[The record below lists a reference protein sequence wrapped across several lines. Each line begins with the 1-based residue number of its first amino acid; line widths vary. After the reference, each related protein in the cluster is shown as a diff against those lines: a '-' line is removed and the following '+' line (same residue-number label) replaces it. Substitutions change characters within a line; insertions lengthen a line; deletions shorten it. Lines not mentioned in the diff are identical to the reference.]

1 MSAET
6 ELLTM
11 KLSAY
16 EVFMEVIAAK
26 LHCLPSYADPLP
38 TKGNSH
44 IVAKLDALLNS
55 ESPATPSNTAS
66 PKLPPEID
74 CVASLKRLYHD
85 KISVHEMGV
94 IGDVYNFIEG
104 MQ

>member
-44 IVAKLDALLNS
+44 IVAKLDALLNAELGKS
-55 ESPATPSNTAS
+55 PNSQSDAIALCQQGLAESRKR
-66 PKLPPEID
+66 KLVWFEHIFERIEAAV
-74 CVASLKRLYHD
+74 VAQQHT
-85 KISVHEMGV
+85 
-94 IGDVYNFIEG
+94 
-104 MQ
+104 